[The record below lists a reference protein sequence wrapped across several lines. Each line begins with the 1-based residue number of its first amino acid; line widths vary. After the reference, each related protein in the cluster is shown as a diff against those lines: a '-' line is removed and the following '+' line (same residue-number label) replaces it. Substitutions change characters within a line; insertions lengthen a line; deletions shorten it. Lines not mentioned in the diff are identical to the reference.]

1 MLFLDTN
8 ILVRLFDV
16 NSIHHS
22 RVRSY
27 LSELS
32 LQNTRCAVNLQV
44 VSEFWVVVTRP
55 ADLNGFGW
63 TPADAAT
70 ALNSLKS
77 RYTVLP
83 DSHDTAD
90 VWLQLVSNNNIRG
103 KRAHDARIA
112 AAVIAH
118 GIDAIVTLNSGDFS
132 GFGVKIITP

>member
-16 NSIHHS
+16 NSNHHS
-22 RVRSY
+22 RVRNY

-32 LQNTRCAVNLQV
+32 SRNTGCAVNLQV
-44 VSEFWVVVTRP
+44 MSEFWVVVTRP

-63 TPADAAT
+63 NPADALT

-77 RYTVLP
+77 RYTVLA
-83 DSHDTAD
+83 DKHDTAD
-90 VWLQLVSNNNIRG
+90 IWLQLVGNNNIKG

-112 AAVIAH
+112 AAVISH
-118 GIDAIVTLNSGDFS
+118 GIDAIVTFNSGDFS
-132 GFGVKIITP
+132 GFGVKVITP

>member
-16 NSIHHS
+16 NSIDHS
-22 RVRSY
+22 KVRTY

-32 LQNTRCAVNLQV
+32 FRITPCAINLQV
-44 VSEFWVVVTRP
+44 MSEFWVVVTRP
-55 ADLNGFGW
+55 ANLNGFGW
-63 TPADAAT
+63 NPSDAFT
-70 ALNSLKS
+70 ALTALKD

-83 DSHDTAD
+83 DNSMMAD
-90 VWLQLVSNNNIRG
+90 IWMQLVGNNNIKG

-112 AAVIAH
+112 ADVIAH
-118 GIDAIVTLNSGDFS
+118 GVDAIVTFNSNDFS

>member
-8 ILVRLFDV
+8 IIVRLFDV

-22 RVRSY
+22 RVRAC

-32 LQNTRCAVNLQV
+32 SQNIRCAVNLQV
-44 VSEFWVVVTRP
+44 ISEFWVVVTRP

-63 TPADAAT
+63 SPADAVI

-77 RYTVLP
+77 RYIVIP
-83 DSHDTAD
+83 DSNNTAD
-90 VWLQLVSNNNIRG
+90 VWLKLVSTNNIKG

-118 GIDAIVTLNSGDFS
+118 GIDTIVTLNSNDFS